1 MEGYIMYSYSTKGV
15 CSTNISFEIVDDKIA
30 QVIFTGG
37 CAGNLFGISS
47 LVKGMKVT
55 DAIDKLKGIKCGN
68 KSTSCPDQ
76 LALALNSLVINA

>member
-30 QVIFTGG
+30 QVNFTGG
-37 CAGNLFGISS
+37 CAGNLLGIST
-47 LVKGMKVT
+47 LVKGMKVSN
-55 DAIDKLKGIKCGN
+55 AIDKLKGIKCGN

-76 LALALNSLVINA
+76 LALALEALVINA